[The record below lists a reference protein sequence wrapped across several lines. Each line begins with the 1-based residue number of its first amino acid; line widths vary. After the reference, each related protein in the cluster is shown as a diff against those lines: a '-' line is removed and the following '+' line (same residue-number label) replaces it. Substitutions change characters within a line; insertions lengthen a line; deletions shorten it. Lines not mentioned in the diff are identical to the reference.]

1 LQKRFWDWFDFG
13 LISGIVRLTCD
24 GQKYEADAVRKET
37 MVMRKGP
44 VFVALVM
51 ACSGLSFAAIAAGSQ
66 SAAEV
71 TGAAMASSY
80 GQGYTFR

>member
-1 LQKRFWDWFDFG
+1 
-13 LISGIVRLTCD
+13 
-24 GQKYEADAVRKET
+24 
-37 MVMRKGP
+37 MRKGP